1 MSPVAFSIMTLAVVA
16 VGVGWS
22 LIQYQVVPAV
32 APTKVSIFTKVA
44 RRDLYQDAFNE
55 NVFMKPGAALTRGFN
70 VIDDNV
76 VDGAVKGLGLV
87 VFEISH
93 GIKKLQNG
101 YVRSYALLM
110 SVGILALLA
119 AVWVVT
125 L

>member
-1 MSPVAFSIMTLAVVA
+1 MTLAVVA

-22 LIQYQVVPAV
+22 LIQYQTVPAV
-32 APTKVSIFTKVA
+32 APEKVSIFTKAA

-55 NVFMKPGAALTRGFN
+55 NVLMKPGAALTRGFN
-70 VIDDNV
+70 AIDDTV

-87 VFEISH
+87 VFEISN